1 MHRSG
6 AESPTRDL
14 TPFAAKLLYVTH
26 FDDDDVTASAGYPA
40 EGGAHHSKHHKV
52 DRPRIEAAVR
62 EILVAIGE
70 DPDRGGLI
78 DTPKRVAKAYAEVF
92 AGLHHDPAD
101 VLSTTFDLDHE
112 ELVLVKDIPFY
123 STCEHHLVP
132 FHGVAH
138 VGYIP
143 SHEGKV
149 TGLSKLARLVD
160 IFARRPQVQERL
172 TTEIVEAMV
181 RHLKPRGAIVV
192 VECEHM
198 CMSMRGI
205 RKPGAKTVTSAV
217 RGQLHD
223 PATRAEAMSLILG
236 R

>member
-1 MHRSG
+1 
-6 AESPTRDL
+6 
-14 TPFAAKLLYVTH
+14 VTH
-26 FDDDDVTASAGYPA
+26 IDDDDVFELPA
-40 EGGAHHSKHHKV
+40 ESANV
-52 DRPRIEAAVR
+52 DLPRIEAAVR
-62 EILVAIGE
+62 EILIAVGE
-70 DPDRGGLI
+70 DPDRSGLV
-78 DTPKRVAKAYAEVF
+78 DTPKRVAKSFAETLS
-92 AGLHHDPAD
+92 GLHQNPED
-101 VLSTTFDLDHE
+101 VLGVTFDMDHE

-143 SHEGKV
+143 SHDGRV

-160 IFARRPQVQERL
+160 IYARRPQVQERL
-172 TTEIVEAMV
+172 TSQVADALV
-181 RHLKPRGAIVV
+181 HHLKPRGVIVV
-192 VECEHM
+192 ISCEHM
-198 CMSMRGI
+198 CMSMRGV
-205 RKPGAKTVTSAV
+205 RKPGAHTVTSAV

>member
-1 MHRSG
+1 MDQ
-6 AESPTRDL
+6 A
-14 TPFAAKLLYVTH
+14 
-26 FDDDDVTASAGYPA
+26 
-40 EGGAHHSKHHKV
+40 
-52 DRPRIEAAVR
+52 RIEAAVR
-62 EILVAIGE
+62 EILIAVGE
-70 DPDRGGLI
+70 DPDRGGLKE
-78 DTPKRVAKAYAEVF
+78 TPTRVARAFAETF
-92 AGLHHDPAD
+92 GGLHQKAED
-101 VLSTTFDLDHE
+101 VLGVTFDIEHE

-132 FHGVAH
+132 FHGHAH

-143 SHEGKV
+143 STDGRV

-160 IFARRPQVQERL
+160 IYAHRPQVQERL
-172 TTEIVEAMV
+172 TTDIAEALV
-181 RHLKPRGAIVV
+181 RHLQPRGVIVV
-192 VECEHM
+192 VECEHL

-205 RKPGAKTVTSAV
+205 RKPGSKTVTSAV